1 MSSSRGID
9 RLLAFGDATV
19 AIAMTLLVLPLV
31 DVAHEVDRTPVGE
44 LLDDH
49 SFELASFALSFV
61 VIAVF
66 WRAHHTMYD
75 RVEDVVPGLVTA
87 NLAWLAAIVFLPFP
101 TALLGA
107 ATDER
112 LVHGLY
118 IGTLVAASA
127 SLSWQHHLLVRHAPS
142 GTVTPDAHISLVL
155 VTIAFALTVAVPAV
169 GLWSLL
175 VLLLER
181 PVRFVLAKRA

>member
-1 MSSSRGID
+1 MSSSRGVD

-31 DVAHEVDRTPVGE
+31 DVAQDVDGTPVGE

-61 VIAVF
+61 VIAAF
-66 WRAHHTMYD
+66 WHVHHALYD
-75 RVEDVVPGLVTA
+75 RVEHVVPYLVVA
-87 NLAWLAAIVFLPFP
+87 NLTWLATIVFLPFP
-101 TALLGA
+101 TALLGS

-112 LVHGLY
+112 LVHGIY
-118 IGTLVAASA
+118 VGTLVATSA
-127 SLSWQHHLLVRHAPS
+127 TLTWQRYLLDRHAGSRARHP
-142 GTVTPDAHISLVL
+142 VPVSLIL
-155 VTIAFALTVAVPAV
+155 VTIAFVLAVSIPAV

-181 PVRFVLAKRA
+181 PLRHVLGSRA